1 MNGAAKLSVVSFS
14 LIYLLLLVV
23 LFIMR
28 RAKVDKTRL
37 LIIASVRMTVQMVLV
52 GFILQYILG
61 NPHPVFVILFLASM
75 VAFSIHR
82 ALAKH
87 RDLNRR
93 FKLYVAGALSLSGLT
108 VLAYFV
114 CAVVG
119 KSFFDAQFTIPLAGM
134 IIGNSMT
141 GVSLAL
147 KTLTEGVDGGRKQI
161 EALLNL
167 GVPPREILHPF
178 LSTALETALL
188 PTINSMLGLGI
199 IFLPGMMTGQIL
211 SGTLPT
217 TAIMYQIAVIIA
229 NCTSVCL
236 TTFFSLSLGYRTMY
250 NGRNQYIGYRK
261 EQ

>member
-1 MNGAAKLSVVSFS
+1 
-14 LIYLLLLVV
+14 
-23 LFIMR
+23 
-28 RAKVDKTRL
+28 
-37 LIIASVRMTVQMVLV
+37 
-52 GFILQYILG
+52 
-61 NPHPVFVILFLASM
+61 
-75 VAFSIHR
+75 
-82 ALAKH
+82 
-87 RDLNRR
+87 
-93 FKLYVAGALSLSGLT
+93 
-108 VLAYFV
+108 
-114 CAVVG
+114 
-119 KSFFDAQFTIPLAGM
+119 
-134 IIGNSMT
+134 MT

-147 KTLTEGVDGGRKQI
+147 KTFTEGVDGGRKQI

-236 TTFFSLSLGYRTMY
+236 TTFFLPQSRVPHHVQWPKPVYRIPQRTI
-250 NGRNQYIGYRK
+250 NKKSRK
-261 EQ
+261 SGFFIYEKNRLRSPWSIHPCRAWSFAISWTTSWMAS